1 MWEFG
6 DKSKT
11 FFNFVD
17 TCTELAPRRN
27 YGARLELTLNYNIAL
42 QNDAK
47 LIHAMNNAF
56 GYATAQPTAD
66 LALLLRFRAS
76 AIKELAENLHWQHL
90 DRYKSRQLSL
100 VALMSFLS
108 SGLMSRGQEL
118 SQHGRALKE
127 YVNSNK
133 CTKSHLALLPYSLE
147 YNRNGHIR
155 LTDDINIQVIKHMFG
170 GRYGD
175 VARALNGTV
184 ANAIPSIPT
193 VLLEVSFGFVD
204 QDVSVPGAAHAIV
217 PPSVAVD
224 IWVNEV
230 HDFDL
235 EFFEFQFDTTG
246 NFNIIISS
254 FRRSYIFD
262 DFVSDLVKFWL
273 VDLLHSSQVCGKIMR
288 QLRDFA
294 GGVQASFLLGGG
306 SLLDLFSD
314 ATYYQ
319 CCNHSRQS
327 TLATLPPC
335 LYLV

>member
-47 LIHAMNNAF
+47 LIHGMNNAF

-66 LALLLRFRAS
+66 LSLLLRIRAS
-76 AIKELAENLHWQHL
+76 ATKELAENIYWQQL
-90 DRYKSRQLSL
+90 DRYHSRQLSL
-100 VALMSFLS
+100 VSLMSFMS

-118 SQHGRALKE
+118 SQHERALKE
-127 YVNSNK
+127 YVNSKK

-147 YNRNGHIR
+147 YNRNGHVR
-155 LTDDINIQVIKHMFG
+155 LIDDIPIQVIKHMFG
-170 GRYGD
+170 VRYGD

-184 ANAIPSIPT
+184 ANAIPSLPT

-217 PPSVAVD
+217 PPSVAAD
-224 IWVNEV
+224 LYANEV

-235 EFFEFQFDTTG
+235 EFFDFQFDTTG
-246 NFNIIISS
+246 NFNQVINS
-254 FRRSYIFD
+254 FRRSYVFD
-262 DFVSDLVKFWL
+262 DFVRDLVKFWL
-273 VDLLHSSQVCGKIMR
+273 VDLLQSSNACIKVMR

-294 GGVQASFLLGGG
+294 GVVQSSFLLGGA

-314 ATYYQ
+314 SSYFTL
-319 CCNHSRQS
+319 CKHSAQG
-327 TLATLPPC
+327 TMATLPPC